1 MLITNARLVNEG
13 LMVEADLRVRGARI
27 EKIAATIAA
36 LPGEEVVDAAGRYL
50 LPGLIDGHVHFRE
63 PGLMHKADFV
73 TESAA
78 AVAGG
83 VTSVL
88 DMPNVKPPTVTRE
101 RLAQKY
107 ALAEGR
113 FRCNYAFYF
122 GATNDNLAEIEA
134 LQPGETCGVKI
145 FMGCSTGNLHVDD
158 LAVLDKIF
166 ARCPVLIATHCE
178 DTPMIE
184 ANAAAARAKYGE
196 NVPFAEHPHIRS
208 TEACYVST
216 RLAVRLAK
224 QHGARLHLPHLST
237 ARELEFFTP
246 GPVAGKRIT
255 AEACVHHL
263 FLDESSYPRLG
274 ALMKCNPAIK
284 TAGDRTGL
292 IHAVREGRV
301 DTIATDHAP
310 HTREEKA
317 QGYFKAPSGL
327 PLVQHAL
334 PILFELANRGE
345 IGVTTIVER
354 ACHAPA
360 LCFGIAERGFLR
372 EGYFADL
379 TLVDPQATTTVTTDN
394 ILYKC
399 GWSPFEGETFP
410 VCVDATW
417 VNGALAWRSGVVQ
430 GQAAGQRLGFVAA
443 AHAGNR

>member
-13 LMVEADLRVRGARI
+13 RMIEADLRIRGARI
-27 EKIAATIAA
+27 EKIAAAIAA
-36 LPGEEVVDAAGRYL
+36 LPGEEILDARGRYL
-50 LPGLIDGHVHFRE
+50 LPGMIDGHVHFRE
-63 PGLMHKADFV
+63 PGLTHKADFAS
-73 TESAA
+73 ESAA

-88 DMPNVKPPTVTRE
+88 DMPNVQPPTVTRE
-101 RLAQKY
+101 RLARKY
-107 ALAEGR
+107 ALAAGR
-113 FRCNYAFYF
+113 LHTNYAFYL
-122 GATNDNLAEIEA
+122 GATHDNLAEIEA
-134 LQPGETCGVKI
+134 LQPGAACGVKI

-158 LAVLDKIF
+158 LDVLDRIF

-184 ANAAAARAKYGE
+184 RNAAAARARYGE
-196 NVPFAEHPHIRS
+196 DVPFSEHPHIRS

-216 RLAVRLAK
+216 QLAVKLAR
-224 QHGARLHLPHLST
+224 QHDARLHLPHLST
-237 ARELEFFTP
+237 ARELEFFHL

-263 FLDESSYPRLG
+263 FLDASSYPRLG
-274 ALMKCNPAIK
+274 ARMKCNPAIK
-284 TAGDRTGL
+284 TAHDRESL
-292 IHAVREGRV
+292 VRAVREGRV

-317 QGYFKAPSGL
+317 RDYFAAPSGL

-334 PILFELANRGE
+334 PILFELARRGE

-379 TLVDPQATTTVTTDN
+379 TLIDPQAPTTVTPAS

-410 VCVDATW
+410 VRVDATW
-417 VNGALAWRSGVVQ
+417 VNGQLAWRDGALQ
-430 GQAAGQRLGFVAA
+430 GGAAGQRLGFVNGLQ
-443 AHAGNR
+443 AGHR